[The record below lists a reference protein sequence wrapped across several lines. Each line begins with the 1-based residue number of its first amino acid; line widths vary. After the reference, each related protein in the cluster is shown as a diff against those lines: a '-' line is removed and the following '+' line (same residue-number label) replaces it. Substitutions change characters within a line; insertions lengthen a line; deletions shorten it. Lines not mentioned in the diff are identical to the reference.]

1 MIKDNS
7 ASGMILQL
15 FLGLICILVVIVIMV
30 PVLNVFAISFS
41 SYEAYLNGKVIIW
54 PVDWTLTAY
63 QKIFKEGTVLNGLK
77 NSFVYMFVGTAV
89 NMFLTILTAYP
100 LAQKELP
107 LRRVYSLLFV
117 FTMFFGGGMI
127 PDYLLVTRLKM
138 YNTIWALI
146 IPSAIST
153 YYLLIMRSFFAS
165 VPSDL
170 KEAAIVDGANDF
182 TILVRIILPLSKA
195 SIAAIGLFYAVS
207 HWNSWFS
214 SMIYLKNSFKY
225 PLQLVLRNIILSTQY
240 QLQSDQLIDTTL
252 TSVQY
257 ATLFISMIP
266 MLLIYPFVQKYFVK
280 GVLVGSI
287 KG

>member
-1 MIKDNS
+1 
-7 ASGMILQL
+7 MILQL